1 MLLLFPWWCH
11 MVSQSDVP
19 CSCDIWFRKHLY
31 RGSSM
36 LNVSQQGFINP
47 WWFHGDYVHFFFR
60 CSFHKSSLSDTF
72 TYLLVFLARYPSYVC
87 VTLLPSN
94 KWRFC
99 YSAARVLRGMPVFVV
114 RSWENVSAVSVYCHW
129 DPEMLEG
136 WHHLSSL
143 PNLLSSNNI
152 SLASR
157 DMWLYSEAR

>member
-1 MLLLFPWWCH
+1 MFPAVVTSGFGSAYMEGQVCSMFH
-11 MVSQSDVP
+11 NEASLTRDDFMVTMS
-19 CSCDIWFRKHLY
+19 I
-31 RGSSM
+31 
-36 LNVSQQGFINP
+36 
-47 WWFHGDYVHFFFR
+47 FFR
-60 CSFHKSSLSDTF
+60 CSFHKSSLSDKF

-114 RSWENVSAVSVYCHW
+114 RSWENVSTVSVYCHW

-152 SLASR
+152 SWASR